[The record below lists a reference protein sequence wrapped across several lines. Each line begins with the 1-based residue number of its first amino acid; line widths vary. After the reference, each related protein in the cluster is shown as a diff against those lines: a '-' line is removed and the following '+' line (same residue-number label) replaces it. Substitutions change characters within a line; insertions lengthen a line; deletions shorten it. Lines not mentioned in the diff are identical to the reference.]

1 MIDVWQNLA
10 GQDTAKR
17 AIEVAMV
24 SGLPIT
30 FVACEGLEYLFTP
43 YDVAKLPPEP
53 REKMQAHMDK
63 YDGAPMSA
71 AAAADVVT
79 QVQEIAVALAD
90 RCGLPVLNTHTD
102 FAAMRI
108 DILPTSIAD
117 LLIPPPAESVDA
129 VVGRVLAA
137 IEKLPYMT
145 DDMSPEAKALL
156 DKWREM
162 VPGAPVDAA
171 IEMARN
177 IAALGGYVSREV
189 LSSERPRIGRMCL
202 AEAISY
208 CHR

>member
-30 FVACEGLEYLFTP
+30 FVACEGSGYLFTP

-79 QVQEIAVALAD
+79 QVREIAVALAD
-90 RCGLPVLNTHTD
+90 RCGLPVLNTRTD

-108 DILPTSIAD
+108 DIQPTSIAD

-129 VVGRVLAA
+129 VVGRVLQA
-137 IEKLPYMT
+137 IELT
-145 DDMSPEAKALL
+145 RFINDMSPEAKALL

-208 CHR
+208 CRR